1 MSENFSLLNL
11 QNQLLSEKAKQELRA
26 CNAVSERF
34 GLSLSEGEIEELVQC
49 RAKALKDTVRV
60 EFSGGILPKLIYA
73 LDESWYCRQEC
84 TCDPT

>member
-34 GLSLSEGEIEELVQC
+34 GLSLSEGEIEEFYFEKFLHSLVL
-49 RAKALKDTVRV
+49 RSEIAVR
-60 EFSGGILPKLIYA
+60 EGNLTNIFLPV
-73 LDESWYCRQEC
+73 RR
-84 TCDPT
+84 